1 MGSVPGCRAKILQ
14 ALQHGPSQKKPGW
27 DNVVSAAPLIKGGSF
42 GEDLTPRSFLAGV
55 GVELGLEESGLNRP
69 GGVFAVYPS
78 DRG

>member
-1 MGSVPGCRAKILQ
+1 M
-14 ALQHGPSQKKPGW
+14 
-27 DNVVSAAPLIKGGSF
+27 SAAPLIKGGSF

-55 GVELGLEESGLNRP
+55 VVELGLEESGLNRP